1 MVIKAIKEKDNP
13 ADLGTKS
20 LSRDKIRKY
29 MLTIGYIGDYLDQEV
44 QEEMVEVGK
53 VNMKKSFDEKT
64 VTRIIHAVTTA
75 VLMGLSEAAE
85 GLKVK
90 EKIEERAGE
99 GLSWSAVMLI
109 MLMMSVVAVSMM

>member
-1 MVIKAIKEKDNP
+1 
-13 ADLGTKS
+13 
-20 LSRDKIRKY
+20 

-53 VNMKKSFDEKT
+53 VNMKSFDEKT

-90 EKIEERAGE
+90 EKIEERAGA